1 LQNHARISGYVA
13 PRTRTERPMRRQPR
27 AEHAGRTRRAIAMAT
42 AVPAQPHAG
51 LLDWLR
57 DHHVEHEVHE
67 HLETFTATGTAR
79 SEGVD
84 ARSFAKV
91 VGVAANEG
99 KHALILV
106 DAPDHV
112 DLSKAR
118 DVLGSGD
125 VRLLTEA
132 ELAALTPGCEPGA
145 MPAVGALFG
154 LPMYADWAVKDDA
167 EISFNAGSH
176 RYSVRVDRA
185 AWEHAAAV
193 QYADLASAADDRP
206 VWALS

>member
-1 LQNHARISGYVA
+1 
-13 PRTRTERPMRRQPR
+13 
-27 AEHAGRTRRAIAMAT
+27 MAT

-57 DHHVEHEVHE
+57 THEVDHEVHE
-67 HLETFTATGTAR
+67 HPETFTASGTAR
-79 SEGVD
+79 SEGID

-91 VGVAANEG
+91 VGVAADDSR
-99 KHALILV
+99 HALIVV
-106 DAPDHV
+106 DAPDRV
-112 DLSKAR
+112 DLHKAQAA
-118 DVLGSGD
+118 LGSAH

-154 LPMYADWAVKDDA
+154 LPMYADYAVKDDA

-185 AWEHAAAV
+185 AWERAAAV
-193 QYADLASAADDRP
+193 RYADLASATDERP
-206 VWALS
+206 AWAWS